1 MLLQGV
7 LALEPLAAAL
17 RLADEPG
24 VSFAGFLVLFKAKN
38 VKEQVGRDKV
48 YLFCFVFLISKCCM
62 LPPPDPVG
70 KSSPPTWT
78 PS

>member
-24 VSFAGFLVLFKAKN
+24 VSFAGFLVLLKADDEK
-38 VKEQVGRDKV
+38 KQTERERTFFFGGGG
-48 YLFCFVFLISKCCM
+48 FII
-62 LPPPDPVG
+62 
-70 KSSPPTWT
+70 
-78 PS
+78 